1 MPQNATRAA
10 KSVKAEQPLPAVA
23 EDVFDA
29 YLRGQTM
36 AAIARDRGIDRQ
48 TVKRYID
55 ALLKE
60 QAPAR
65 KETRRRQHDM
75 AMAKLRRVYQQAAQL
90 LEADPE
96 NTAAMNV
103 LVRVIREEAKLQGL
117 YQNITV
123 AVEHKGDVTIHV
135 VYKND
140 WRGTGS
146 GIGSTAGQNT
156 LPERVV
162 DAAVEAEG
170 D

>member
-1 MPQNATRAA
+1 MPKAAA
-10 KSVKAEQPLPAVA
+10 KTNQWQLPAIAHEVY
-23 EDVFDA
+23 DD
-29 YLRGQTM
+29 YLRGKTQR
-36 AAIARDRGIDRQ
+36 AIARDRQLDAS
-48 TVKRYID
+48 TVKRYVD

-60 QAPAR
+60 EQPIRAVKR
-65 KETRRRQHDM
+65 ERLRTES
-75 AMAKLRRVYQQAAQL
+75 MAKLRRVYQQAAQL

-117 YQNITV
+117 YQDITV

-162 DAAVEAEG
+162 DAAVEAAA